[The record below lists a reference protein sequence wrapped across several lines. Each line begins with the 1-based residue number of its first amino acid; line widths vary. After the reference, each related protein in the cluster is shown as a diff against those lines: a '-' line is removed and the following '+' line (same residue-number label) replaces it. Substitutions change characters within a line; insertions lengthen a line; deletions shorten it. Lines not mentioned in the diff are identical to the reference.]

1 MKNRMIQAYK
11 QAPWRI
17 QLQWIGLFLLAII
30 LVALIMG
37 IHLSVSAQAAAS
49 GRNIQAYERRI
60 ANINNEIAILTT
72 ELARV
77 KSASNMRDR
86 AEQLGFIAIDPQEAM
101 YLEIPGYDP
110 KAELVLAPPRVSMM
124 SEPPILR
131 SSYRISLWDWFI
143 GQIWQPLPGLTTPE
157 EEITP

>member
-1 MKNRMIQAYK
+1 MIQAYK

-37 IHLSVSAQAAAS
+37 IYLSVSAQAAAS

>member
-37 IHLSVSAQAAAS
+37 IYLSVSAQAAAS